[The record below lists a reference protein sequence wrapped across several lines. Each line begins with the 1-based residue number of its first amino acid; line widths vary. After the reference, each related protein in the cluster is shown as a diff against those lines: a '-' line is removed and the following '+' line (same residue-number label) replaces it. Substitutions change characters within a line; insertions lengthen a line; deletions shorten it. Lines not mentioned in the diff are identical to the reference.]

1 MLKNKVLNMS
11 QPLPAMQIFE
21 VLGEKC
27 ESVNDID
34 PYMQSVAGKILLNFN
49 RYSDLLLFLQSAA
62 SRKEIEACY
71 QLFPPHT
78 VAKDDV
84 EFLCRI
90 LIKIGVLDDA
100 LFSQTNDAYLLRLN
114 PYSPVSISKLLTLGC
129 IYCLLRKKQCDLEVF
144 YQEKAILFYEKAGL
158 TKYNVELAAGL
169 DYNVV
174 SSTAQMKSLIKK
186 ITHNSEGGI
195 HQVFIVSDHVK
206 SILPLWDNV
215 ISISEL
221 IEPVCL

>member
-1 MLKNKVLNMS
+1 MLKNKILNMS
-11 QPLPAMQIFE
+11 QPLSAMQIFE
-21 VLGEKC
+21 VMGEKC

-34 PYMQSVAGKILLNFN
+34 HYMQSVAGEIVLNFN

-62 SRKEIEACY
+62 TRKEIEACY

-90 LIKIGVLDDA
+90 LIKIGVLNDA
-100 LFSQTNDAYLLRLN
+100 LFSQTNNAYLLRLN
-114 PYSPVSISKLLTLGC
+114 QYSSISISKILTLGC
-129 IYCLLRKKQCDLEVF
+129 VYCLLRKKCDVEAF
-144 YQEKAILFYEKAGL
+144 CQEKAILLYEKVGI
-158 TKYNVELAAGL
+158 TKYNIELTAGL
-169 DYNVV
+169 DYDVV
-174 SSTAQMKSLIKK
+174 SSTAQLKSLIKK
-186 ITHNSEGGI
+186 ITHNSDGGI

-206 SILPLWDNV
+206 SILPLWNNV

-221 IEPVCL
+221 VEPVYL